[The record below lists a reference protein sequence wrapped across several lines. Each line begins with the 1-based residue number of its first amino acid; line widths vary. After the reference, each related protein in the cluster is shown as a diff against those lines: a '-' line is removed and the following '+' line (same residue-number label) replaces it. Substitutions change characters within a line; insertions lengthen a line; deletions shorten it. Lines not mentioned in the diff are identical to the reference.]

1 MKFLSPGDKNFEIHS
16 HFIISF
22 SCNNY
27 SMFYIHQ
34 NNSTINS
41 DNDEASLS
49 INLQINQNLEN
60 IVNADH
66 RILQARSL
74 EHDFN
79 KNQIAADA
87 KMARSF
93 QVKEK
98 TNNNSNDGTGGV
110 QENSDHE
117 TDGDQND
124 TENGRDDQDA
134 SKVGRIDVAQNT
146 NHIIQGKR
154 LPMLLPKEMTHK
166 TIKNFIKNPFLLTQ
180 QERKPTT
187 K

>member
-1 MKFLSPGDKNFEIHS
+1 MHHHEKSSPKRQFDPFVSSVTYQTLSRLSVHHS
-16 HFIISF
+16 KS
-22 SCNNY
+22 
-27 SMFYIHQ
+27 
-34 NNSTINS
+34 
-41 DNDEASLS
+41 
-49 INLQINQNLEN
+49 
-60 IVNADH
+60 
-66 RILQARSL
+66 
-74 EHDFN
+74 
-79 KNQIAADA
+79 
-87 KMARSF
+87 
-93 QVKEK
+93 
-98 TNNNSNDGTGGV
+98 NNNSNDGTAEVYETGGV

-124 TENGRDDQDA
+124 TDHNQDA
-134 SKVGRIDVAQNT
+134 SEVGRIDVAQNT